1 MGGFA
6 EIKLRDQK
14 RIQSTGIIIIVIMVF
29 WQTNWM
35 AWQRPL
41 FNNNDNDFPDK
52 LASTNC
58 AGSQNKICRNDDDND
73 DIIIAVFT

>member
-1 MGGFA
+1 MANKLDGVA
-6 EIKLRDQK
+6 EA
-14 RIQSTGIIIIVIMVF
+14 S
-29 WQTNWM
+29 
-35 AWQRPL
+35 